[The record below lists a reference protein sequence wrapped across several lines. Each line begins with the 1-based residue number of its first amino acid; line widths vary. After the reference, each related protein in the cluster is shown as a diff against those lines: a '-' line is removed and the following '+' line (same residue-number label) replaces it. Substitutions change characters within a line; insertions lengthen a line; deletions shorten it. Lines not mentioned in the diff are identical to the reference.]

1 MSFAT
6 RLIQSGLVTDVSVGS
21 LSVPLLHSSTFA
33 QTSVDRFRRD
43 QEQRSGESASGS
55 ARLRNV
61 GQWLIGVALEG
72 GTQGFAFASGMA
84 AISSTL
90 LLFSPGDHLIVSE
103 DVYGGAFRVMTKLFS
118 RWASKSTILKG
129 LMHAPK
135 SRIK

>member
-33 QTSVDRFRRD
+33 QTSVDRFGRWD
-43 QEQRSGESASGS
+43 YSRSGNPTRQALEEAI
-55 ARLRNV
+55 AE
-61 GQWLIGVALEG
+61 LEG